1 MTLFPYMSVVQDL
14 AKKELAYKRL
24 EEIFE
29 TQRNSLYEFL
39 LYYRE
44 TEKKQKLDWNW
55 HIKLICDKLEDVFY
69 GKCKRLMINVPP
81 RSLKTEIVS
90 RIFPAR
96 CLGKR
101 HWIKFM
107 WISYSSSLSQDNS
120 GDCRAI
126 YQSDTFRSIF
136 PRIPALKEDQ
146 NTKQHRENTE
156 WWQYYASGS
165 TGTITGKWCDI
176 MVIDDPLKPDD
187 AMSDVV
193 RVWVNNNFHNTLY
206 SRLNDKVEWAIV
218 IIMQRLHDD
227 DLCWHLIAQEEHWD
241 KREKIVIKAIAEED
255 DDYRSKG
262 QSFFEKRFPVEL
274 LQMIKRKSQ
283 DTDWWIVFSSQY
295 QQEPT
300 NKETQE
306 FHEERYKY
314 HWTDSIPTPA
324 WLRIFTAVDPAFKQG
339 QENDQT
345 SIITWWFI
353 ENRLYILEITAGR
366 MTADVMQDKIIY
378 HIKKRSPEK
387 VWIEAFQA
395 QSMIVTF
402 LKQELTK
409 QRLYTTIEEI
419 TQSGDKLSKIRK
431 LISLYRNWLIF
442 HKYGMDELELEL
454 KRFPRWKHDDII
466 DSLQMLYNMYELQPN
481 NWSKSLNIEIRY
493 DEYWIPYIT

>member
-1 MTLFPYMSVVQDL
+1 MTLSPYMSVVQDL
-14 AKKELAYKRL
+14 VKKELAYKRL

-29 TQRNSLYEFL
+29 SQRNSLYEFL

-44 TEKKQKLDWNW
+44 TEKKQTLDWNW

-107 WISYSSSLSQDNS
+107 AVSYASWLAQDNS

-126 YQSDTFRSIF
+126 YQSDTFKSIF
-136 PRIPALKEDQ
+136 PRAPELKEDQ
-146 NTKQHRENTE
+146 NTKQHWENIE
-156 WWQYYASGS
+156 WWQYYASWS

-176 MVIDDPLKPDD
+176 MVIDDPLQPDD
-187 AMSDVV
+187 AMFDVQ
-193 RVWVNNNFHNTLY
+193 RIKVNNNYHQTLY
-206 SRLNDKVEWAIV
+206 SRLNNKVEGAII

-227 DLCWHLIAQEEHWD
+227 DLCWHLLGQEEHWD
-241 KREKIVIKAIAEED
+241 KREKVIIKSIAEEKD
-255 DDYRSKG
+255 EYRG
-262 QSFFEKRFPVEL
+262 VWESFFPKRFPIDIL
-274 LQMIKRKSQ
+274 NWLKRQ
-283 DTDWWIVFSSQY
+283 DWQAFSSQY

-306 FHEERYKY
+306 FHEERFKY
-314 HWTDSIPTPA
+314 HWTDTFETPA

-353 ENRLYILEITAGR
+353 ENRLYILEITAWR
-366 MTADVMQDKIIY
+366 IPADVMQDKIIY
-378 HIKKRSPEK
+378 HIKKRNPEK

-402 LKQELTK
+402 LKQEL
-409 QRLYTTIEEI
+409 QRQWLYTSLEEI

-431 LISLYRNWLIF
+431 LITLYRNWLIY
-442 HKYGMDELELEL
+442 HKYGMDDLELEL
-454 KRFPRWKHDDII
+454 KRFPRGKHDDII

-481 NWSKSLNIEIRY
+481 NWARHNMNFKVEY
-493 DEYWIPYIT
+493 DQYWIPYIS